1 MANRVLLLLS
11 GALAVAVV
19 LVLWQL
25 REEPET
31 PATPEQAALP
41 EPREVDETPGPAP
54 ADEFAEQVEK
64 GRAAGELPPSMRG
77 TEVDGAAR
85 VDEYGE
91 LIIEPDLRLGFEY
104 FLSAIGEE
112 DLDTIRARVA
122 AWLDEEL
129 PEDAA
134 REAWAIFER
143 YLGYR
148 EELEDMPE
156 HDGTPEGMRHSLRAA
171 RDRRNAWLGQE
182 VSEAFFGFEDAYDEY
197 MLTRAELAQ
206 DDSLDDAEREARLEA
221 VREEWPEELREAMEE
236 TRSASEVSRRVSE
249 LREEGVDEREIRRV
263 REEAFGRE
271 AADRLDALDE
281 QRAEWDQRYGQY
293 REELADLRER
303 DYDEATLEREIEHLR
318 EEHFEEDELR
328 RVEALDRME

>member
-1 MANRVLLLLS
+1 MGNRILLLLCS
-11 GALAVAVV
+11 GLAVAVV
-19 LVLWQL
+19 LVLWEL
-25 REEPET
+25 REEPGPGNIPESAAVT
-31 PATPEQAALP
+31 EPAEQDP
-41 EPREVDETPGPAP
+41 PRRRVP
-54 ADEFAEQVEK
+54 ADEFAQQVEK

-85 VDEYGE
+85 MDEHGE
-91 LIIEPDLRLGFEY
+91 LIIEADLRLGFDY
-104 FLSAIGEE
+104 FLAAIGEE
-112 DLDTIRARVA
+112 NLETIKARVA

-148 EELEDMPE
+148 EELEDLPE

-171 RDRRNAWLGQE
+171 RDRRNAWLGRE

-197 MLTRAELAQ
+197 MMARAELTR
-206 DDSLDDAEREARLEA
+206 DDSLDDAERDARLEA
-221 VREEWPEELREAMEE
+221 LRAEWPEELREAMDQ

-249 LREEGVDEREIRRV
+249 LREEGADEREIRQV
-263 REEAFGRE
+263 REEAFGTE

-281 QRAEWDQRYGQY
+281 QRAEWDQRYERY
-293 REELADLRER
+293 RDDLADLQSR
-303 DYDEATLEREIEHLR
+303 DYDEETLAREIEHLR
-318 EEHFEEDELR
+318 EEHFEEDERR
-328 RVEALDRME
+328 RVEVLDRME